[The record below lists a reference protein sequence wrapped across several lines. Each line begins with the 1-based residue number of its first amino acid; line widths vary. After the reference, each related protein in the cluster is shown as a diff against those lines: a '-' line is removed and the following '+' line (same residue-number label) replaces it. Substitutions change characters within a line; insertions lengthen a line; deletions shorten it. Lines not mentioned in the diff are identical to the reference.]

1 MSILCIKHIYIPCGM
16 CTFEFMGITDGKK
29 EKMIFALKP
38 SCYFTVVKKERE
50 RCYTLTTGLY
60 NQFQR

>member
-29 EKMIFALKP
+29 EKNDLCIKTKLFILLWLK
-38 SCYFTVVKKERE
+38 KRE
-50 RCYTLTTGLY
+50 RDVIH
-60 NQFQR
+60 